1 MITIVRF
8 VLNALVVS
16 IEEKNDTNI
25 RRQLSIIS
33 QTSKQFL
40 GAIVYS
46 VVYVLSITYCLFW
59 RLHP

>member
-1 MITIVRF
+1 MITIVLF

-40 GAIVYS
+40 VATSQNSIVCSGDYTPN
-46 VVYVLSITYCLFW
+46 IR
-59 RLHP
+59 RL